1 MNIEQARFNMIEQQ
15 IRPWDVLDLDVLEL
29 LVLVKREAFVPAA
42 YRALAFAD
50 TEIPLPHGES
60 MLAPRVEARIMQELA
75 VQKHENV
82 LEIGAGSGYMAALL
96 AHRARHVT
104 TVEIEPEL
112 KDMAQKNLADYGVSN
127 AEVVLGDGAQGYTAA
142 NQPNAPYDVIV
153 LSGSVGSVPEKLLAQ
168 LKVGGR
174 LFAVVGTAPAM
185 TAQIITRVSEVGYST
200 VGLFE
205 TVIKPLRNAPEP
217 SHFKF

>member
-127 AEVVLGDGAQGYTAA
+127 VEVVLGDGAQGYTAA

-185 TAQIITRVSEVGYST
+185 TAQIITRVSEVGYGT